1 MVPRPVSAGDV
12 KLRVVMLCN
21 VMMDQMFLDGHG
33 FVRNSKEKE
42 KIENFCILND
52 FSCASP

>member
-1 MVPRPVSAGDV
+1 MVPRPVSAGDI

-33 FVRNSKEKE
+33 NSKEKE
-42 KIENFCILND
+42 EIENFCILND